1 MPPRKKALSVV
12 PPDAVAPPDDK
23 KAPQTIHQAAGS
35 SERALLVALRDRIA
49 ADLDK
54 GVPAHALAPLSKQ
67 LREIAKEIEA
77 IDQRAAE
84 EEASSGPSADE
95 DWDASAI

>member
-1 MPPRKKALSVV
+1 MPRKTHLSVAA
-12 PPDAVAPPDDK
+12 PDAVKPESK
-23 KAPQTIHQAAGS
+23 PQTIHQAAGS
-35 SERALLVALRDRIA
+35 SERDLLVALRDRIA

-77 IDQRAAE
+77 IDQRAE
-84 EEASSGPSADE
+84 EESLAEPSADAA
-95 DWDASAI
+95 WDSSAI